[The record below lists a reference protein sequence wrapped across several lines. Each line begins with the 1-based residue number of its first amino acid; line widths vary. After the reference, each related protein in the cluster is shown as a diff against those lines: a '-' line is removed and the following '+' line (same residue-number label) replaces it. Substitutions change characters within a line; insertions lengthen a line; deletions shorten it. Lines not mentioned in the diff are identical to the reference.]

1 MNPALKQQIL
11 DHFWAYK
18 GQQFKLSINDC
29 NILAY
34 ELVDMIRGTHEA
46 DHHRE
51 LYLTRSEG
59 FIHAEKYGTFTD
71 YLERIEAKEIS
82 SPFAGFGDIITI
94 PAKHN
99 YTNCIIHLGD
109 HILQCSVTRGIT
121 IERGVF
127 KIHPDHR
134 TWRV

>member
-1 MNPALKQQIL
+1 MNFTLKQQIL

-18 GQQFKLSINDC
+18 GQKFRLSFNDC
-29 NILAY
+29 NVLAY
-34 ELVDMIRGTHEA
+34 ELVDMIRGTDEVLKHKGQ
-46 DHHRE
+46 
-51 LYLTRSEG
+51 YLTRFAG
-59 FIHAEKYGTFTD
+59 FKHAEKYGTFD
-71 YLERIEAKEIS
+71 QYLERIDAQPIQS
-82 SPFAGFGDIITI
+82 SFARFGDIITI

-121 IERGVF
+121 IERGKF
-127 KIHPDHR
+127 RIAPDHR